1 MTIVDKFPDK
11 FPAQHQDVQPGS
23 EEKMDPQPIY
33 EAGEYSY
40 SCDRLKDKV
49 AIITGGDSGI
59 GRAVSLAYAR
69 EGAKVVIAYL
79 NEEEDAKKTEKLI
92 IERGG
97 ECLLIG
103 GDICEENH
111 CKEIVDKTVKQFGC
125 VDILVNNA
133 GVQYPQDK
141 IEDISCEQLEKTFKT
156 NIFASFHLVKAALPH
171 MKKNSCIINTSS
183 VVAYKGNK
191 TLIDYSATKGAVTSF
206 TRSLAMNLAPKQIRV
221 NAVAPGPIWTPLIVS
236 SFDKKKVSEFS
247 DNLPFNRAGQPVEL
261 AESYVFLASQGASY
275 ITGETIHVNGGE
287 MITS

>member
-23 EEKMDPQPIY
+23 EKKMDPQPIY

>member
-23 EEKMDPQPIY
+23 EEKMAPQPIY

-191 TLIDYSATKGAVTSF
+191 ALIDYSATKGAVTSF

>member
-59 GRAVSLAYAR
+59 GRAVSLAYVR

-97 ECLLIG
+97 ECLLIS

-133 GVQYPQDK
+133 AVQYPQDK

-156 NIFASFHLVKAALPH
+156 NIFAAFHLVKAALPH

-183 VVAYKGNK
+183 VVAYKGSK

-206 TRSLAMNLAPKQIRV
+206 TRSLAINLAPKQIRV